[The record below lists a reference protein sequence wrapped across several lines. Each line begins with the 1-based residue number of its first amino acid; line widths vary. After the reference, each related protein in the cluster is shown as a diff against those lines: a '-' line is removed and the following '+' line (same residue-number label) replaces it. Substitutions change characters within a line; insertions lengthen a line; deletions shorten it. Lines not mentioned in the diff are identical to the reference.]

1 MGGGAPR
8 PDMPGAYSSLTRSAA
23 IGHCPAMRPP
33 RFLSMLL
40 SVLVVGAMLSAVGTA
55 SATERRGHGYRSWLR
70 GDPADVHPVTTG
82 GAMLAGGAYDR
93 ATAWRWFLEHA
104 GYGDIVTICATCDA
118 VYNGYIYN
126 LHEVDSAQTLK
137 LTKRV
142 ASSDPFVLDAL
153 AGADGI
159 FFAGGDQSDYVRIWK
174 DSPVE
179 DAINDA
185 IARGVPVGGISAG
198 LAIQGEFLFSAEK
211 NTITSDRALLNPYN
225 HKVTLR
231 RDMLRVPH
239 LAATITD
246 SHFSERQRQGRLVT
260 FMARTIADGWTNEV
274 RGIGVDAATAV
285 LLEADGSATVVGP
298 GAGWFFRMRAG
309 DVETCVAGQ
318 PLETRAVDVI
328 GVHRGDV
335 FDLTTWSGTG
345 ERHTIRAADGALI
358 WDA

>member
-1 MGGGAPR
+1 
-8 PDMPGAYSSLTRSAA
+8 
-23 IGHCPAMRPP
+23 MRPP
-33 RFLSMLL
+33 RLL
-40 SVLVVGAMLSAVGTA
+40 SVLLGTLLVGGMLSTVGTVA
-55 SATERRGHGYRSWLR
+55 ATERRGHGYRSWLR
-70 GDPADVHPVTTG
+70 GSPADVHPATQG

-118 VYNGYIYN
+118 VYNSYIYN

-142 ASSDPFVLDAL
+142 ATSDPFVLESL

-159 FFAGGDQSDYVRIWK
+159 FFAGGDQSDYVRVWK

-211 NTITSDRALLNPYN
+211 NTITSDRALLNPYSN
-225 HKVTLR
+225 KVRLQ

-239 LAATITD
+239 LGATITD
-246 SHFSERQRQGRLVT
+246 SHFSERQRQGRLLT
-260 FMARTIADGWTNEV
+260 FMARTIADGWTGDV
-274 RGIGVDAATAV
+274 RGIGVDEATAV
-285 LLEADGSATVVGP
+285 LLEADGTASVVGP
-298 GAGWFFRMRAG
+298 GAGWFFRMRDA
-309 DVETCVAGQ
+309 DVVTCTDGQ
-318 PLETRAVDVI
+318 PLETRAIDVV
-328 GVHRGDV
+328 GVHRGDT
-335 FDLTTWSGTG
+335 FDLASWSGSG
-345 ERHTIRAADGALI
+345 ERHTIRASGGAVI

>member
-1 MGGGAPR
+1 
-8 PDMPGAYSSLTRSAA
+8 
-23 IGHCPAMRPP
+23 MRPP
-33 RFLSMLL
+33 RFLSMVL
-40 SVLVVGAMLSAVGTA
+40 SILVVGAMLSAVGTA

-142 ASSDPFVLDAL
+142 ASSDPFVLEAL

-211 NTITSDRALLNPYN
+211 NTITSDRALLNPFN
-225 HKVTLR
+225 NKVTLQ

-246 SHFSERQRQGRLVT
+246 SHFSERQRQGRLLT
-260 FMARTIADGWTNEV
+260 FMARTIADGWTSEV
-274 RGIGVDAATAV
+274 RGIGVDEATAV
-285 LLEADGSATVVGP
+285 LLEADGSASVVGP

-309 DVETCVAGQ
+309 DVVTCADGQ
-318 PLETRAVDVI
+318 PLETRAIDVV

-345 ERHTIRAADGALI
+345 ERHTIRAADGAVV

>member
-1 MGGGAPR
+1 
-8 PDMPGAYSSLTRSAA
+8 
-23 IGHCPAMRPP
+23 
-33 RFLSMLL
+33 
-40 SVLVVGAMLSAVGTA
+40 MLSAVGTA
-55 SATERRGHGYRSWLR
+55 SATERRGHGFRSWLR
-70 GDPADVHPVTTG
+70 GSPDDVHPATTG

-118 VYNGYIYN
+118 VYNGYIFN

-142 ASSDPFVLDAL
+142 ATSDPFVLDSL

-159 FFAGGDQSDYVRIWK
+159 FFAGGDQSDYVRVWK

-211 NTITSDRALLNPYN
+211 NTITSDKALLNPFN
-225 HKVTLR
+225 SKVTLQ
-231 RDMLRVPH
+231 RDMLSIPH

-246 SHFSERQRQGRLVT
+246 SHFSERDRQGRLLT
-260 FMARTIADGWTNEV
+260 FMARTIADGWTTQV
-274 RGIGVDAATAV
+274 RGIGVDEATAV
-285 LLEADGSATVVGP
+285 LLEADGTATVVGP
-298 GAGWFFRMRAG
+298 GAGWFFRMGAA
-309 DVETCVAGQ
+309 DVIACTDGQ
-318 PLETRAVDVI
+318 PLHTRAIDVTA
-328 GVHRGDV
+328 VHRGDV
-335 FDLTTWSGTG
+335 FDLSTWSGGG
-345 ERHTIRAADGALI
+345 EHHTIRAADGAVI

>member
-1 MGGGAPR
+1 MRTPR
-8 PDMPGAYSSLTRSAA
+8 PIALLLTSLLVGGLLVSSA
-23 IGHCPAMRPP
+23 
-33 RFLSMLL
+33 
-40 SVLVVGAMLSAVGTA
+40 GTA
-55 SATERRGHGYRSWLR
+55 ASTERRGHGYRSWLR
-70 GDPADVHPVTTG
+70 GSPIDVHPATRG

-104 GYGDIVTICATCDA
+104 GYGDIVIVCATCDA
-118 VYNGYIYN
+118 VYNPYVFN

-142 ASSDPFVLDAL
+142 AASDPFVLASL
-153 AGADGI
+153 TGADGI
-159 FFAGGDQSDYVRIWK
+159 FIAGGDQSDYLRVWK

-185 IARGVPVGGISAG
+185 IARGVPIGGISAG

-225 HKVTLR
+225 NKVTVR

-246 SHFSERQRQGRLVT
+246 SHFSERRRQGRLLT
-260 FMARTIADGWTNEV
+260 FMARTIADGWTDQV
-274 RGIGVDAATAV
+274 RGIGVDEATAV
-285 LLEADGSATVVGP
+285 LLEADGTARVVGP
-298 GAGWFFRMRAG
+298 GAGWFLRMREA
-309 DVETCVAGQ
+309 DVLTCADGQ
-318 PLETRAVDVI
+318 PLETRAIDIV

-335 FDLTTWSGTG
+335 FDLTSWSGNG
-345 ERHTIRAADGALI
+345 ERRTIRAADGAVV
-358 WDA
+358 WDRSPTPAETDP

>member
-1 MGGGAPR
+1 
-8 PDMPGAYSSLTRSAA
+8 
-23 IGHCPAMRPP
+23 MRPP
-33 RFLSMLL
+33 RFLSMVL
-40 SVLVVGAMLSAVGTA
+40 SVLVVGAMLSAVGIA
-55 SATERRGHGYRSWLR
+55 SATERRGHGYRSWLH
-70 GDPADVHPVTTG
+70 GDPADVHPVTMG

-126 LHEVDSAQTLK
+126 LHDVDSAQTLK

-142 ASSDPFVLDAL
+142 ASSDPFVLETL

-211 NTITSDRALLNPYN
+211 NTITSDRALLNPFN
-225 HKVTLR
+225 NKVTLQ
-231 RDMLRVPH
+231 RDMLRAPH

-246 SHFSERQRQGRLVT
+246 SHFSERQRQGRLLT
-260 FMARTIADGWTNEV
+260 FMARTIADGWTSEV
-274 RGIGVDAATAV
+274 RGIGVDEATAV
-285 LLEADGSATVVGP
+285 LLEADGTASVVGP
-298 GAGWFFRMRAG
+298 GAGWFVRMRAG
-309 DVETCVAGQ
+309 DIVTCVDGQ
-318 PLETRAVDVI
+318 PLETRAIDVV

-345 ERHTIRAADGALI
+345 ERHTIRAVDGALS

>member
-1 MGGGAPR
+1 
-8 PDMPGAYSSLTRSAA
+8 
-23 IGHCPAMRPP
+23 MRPP
-33 RFLSMLL
+33 RFLSMVL
-40 SVLVVGAMLSAVGTA
+40 SVLVVGAMLSAVGIA

-70 GDPADVHPVTTG
+70 GDPADVHPVTMG

-126 LHEVDSAQTLK
+126 LHDVDSAQTLK

-142 ASSDPFVLDAL
+142 ASSDPFVLETL

-211 NTITSDRALLNPYN
+211 NTITSDRALLNPFN
-225 HKVTLR
+225 NKVTLQ

-260 FMARTIADGWTNEV
+260 FMARTIADGWTSEV
-274 RGIGVDAATAV
+274 RGIGVDEATAV
-285 LLEADGSATVVGP
+285 LLEADGTASVVGP
-298 GAGWFFRMRAG
+298 GAGWFVRMRAG
-309 DVETCVAGQ
+309 DIVTCVDGQ
-318 PLETRAVDVI
+318 PLETRAIDVV

-345 ERHTIRAADGALI
+345 ERHTIRAVDGALI

>member
-1 MGGGAPR
+1 
-8 PDMPGAYSSLTRSAA
+8 
-23 IGHCPAMRPP
+23 MRPP
-33 RFLSMLL
+33 RLL
-40 SVLVVGAMLSAVGTA
+40 SVLLVPLLVGGMLTTVGTVA
-55 SATERRGHGYRSWLR
+55 ATERRGHGYRSWLR
-70 GDPADVHPVTTG
+70 GSPADVHPATHG

-118 VYNGYIYN
+118 VYNSYIYN

-142 ASSDPFVLDAL
+142 ATSDPFVLESL

-159 FFAGGDQSDYVRIWK
+159 FFAGGDQSDYVRVWK

-198 LAIQGEFLFSAEK
+198 LAIEGEFLFSAEK
-211 NTITSDRALLNPYN
+211 NTITSDRALLNPYSN
-225 HKVTLR
+225 KVRLQ

-239 LAATITD
+239 LGATITD
-246 SHFSERQRQGRLVT
+246 SHFSERQRQGRLLT
-260 FMARTIADGWTNEV
+260 FMARTIADGWTGDV
-274 RGIGVDAATAV
+274 RGIGVDEATAV
-285 LLEADGSATVVGP
+285 LLEADGTASVVGP
-298 GAGWFFRMRAG
+298 GAGWFFRMRDA
-309 DVETCVAGQ
+309 DVVTCTDGQ
-318 PLETRAVDVI
+318 PLETRAIDVV
-328 GVHRGDV
+328 GVYRGDT
-335 FDLTTWSGTG
+335 FDLASWSGSG
-345 ERHTIRAADGALI
+345 ERHTIRASGGAVI

>member
-1 MGGGAPR
+1 VATSG
-8 PDMPGAYSSLTRSAA
+8 S
-23 IGHCPAMRPP
+23 
-33 RFLSMLL
+33 
-40 SVLVVGAMLSAVGTA
+40 GT
-55 SATERRGHGYRSWLR
+55 ATERRGHGYHSWLR
-70 GDPADVHPVTTG
+70 GSPTDVHPATRG

-104 GYGDIVTICATCDA
+104 GYGDIVTVCATCDG
-118 VYNGYIYN
+118 VYNSYIYN

-142 ASSDPFVLDAL
+142 ASSDPFVLETL

-159 FFAGGDQSDYVRIWK
+159 FFAGGDQSDYVRVWK

-211 NTITSDRALLNPYN
+211 NTITSQRALLNPYN
-225 HKVTLR
+225 NKVRLR

-246 SHFSERQRQGRLVT
+246 SHFSERHRQGRLLT
-260 FMARTIADGWTNEV
+260 FMARTISDGWTSDV
-274 RGIGVDAATAV
+274 RGIGVDEATAV
-285 LLEADGSATVVGP
+285 LLEADGTASVVGP
-298 GAGWFFRMRAG
+298 GAGWFFRMR
-309 DVETCVAGQ
+309 DT
-318 PLETRAVDVI
+318 DVI
-328 GVHRGDV
+328 TCADGTPLATGAIDVVAVHRGDV
-335 FDLTTWSGTG
+335 FDLTTWLGTG
-345 ERHTIRAADGALI
+345 ERHTIRAADGAVI

>member
-1 MGGGAPR
+1 MTLLVGG
-8 PDMPGAYSSLTRSAA
+8 
-23 IGHCPAMRPP
+23 
-33 RFLSMLL
+33 
-40 SVLVVGAMLSAVGTA
+40 MLSSVGTVA
-55 SATERRGHGYRSWLR
+55 ATERRGHGYHSWLR
-70 GDPADVHPVTTG
+70 GSPTDVHTATRG

-104 GYGDIVTICATCDA
+104 GYGDIVTICATCDG
-118 VYNGYIYN
+118 VYNSYIYN

-142 ASSDPFVLDAL
+142 AASDPFVLASL

-159 FFAGGDQSDYVRIWK
+159 FFAGGDQSDYVRVWM

-185 IARGVPVGGISAG
+185 IARGVPIGGISAG

-211 NTITSDRALLNPYN
+211 NTIMSDSALLNPYN
-225 HKVTLR
+225 NKVRLR

-246 SHFSERQRQGRLVT
+246 SHFSERHRQGRLLT
-260 FMARTIADGWTNEV
+260 FMARTIADGWTDDV
-274 RGIGVDAATAV
+274 RGIGVDEATAV
-285 LLEADGSATVVGP
+285 LLEADGTASVVGP
-298 GAGWFFRMRAG
+298 GAGWFMRMRAA
-309 DVETCVAGQ
+309 DVVVCTDGL
-318 PLETRAVDVI
+318 PLQTRAIDVV
-328 GVHRGDV
+328 GVHRGGA

-345 ERHTIRAADGALI
+345 ERHTIRAADGAVV
-358 WDA
+358 WDS

>member
-1 MGGGAPR
+1 
-8 PDMPGAYSSLTRSAA
+8 
-23 IGHCPAMRPP
+23 
-33 RFLSMLL
+33 
-40 SVLVVGAMLSAVGTA
+40 
-55 SATERRGHGYRSWLR
+55 
-70 GDPADVHPVTTG
+70 
-82 GAMLAGGAYDR
+82 
-93 ATAWRWFLEHA
+93 
-104 GYGDIVTICATCDA
+104 VTICATCDA
-118 VYNGYIYN
+118 VYNPYIFN

-142 ASSDPFVLDAL
+142 ASSDPFVLESI

-159 FFAGGDQSDYVRIWK
+159 FFAGGDQSDYVCVWK

-211 NTITSDRALLNPYN
+211 NTITSDRALVNPYN
-225 HKVTLR
+225 GKVTLR

-246 SHFSERQRQGRLVT
+246 SHFSERQRQGRLLT
-260 FMARTIADGWTNEV
+260 FMARTIADGWTSEV
-274 RGIGVDAATAV
+274 RGIGVDEATAV
-285 LLEADGSATVVGP
+285 LLEADGSASVVGP
-298 GAGWFFRMRAG
+298 GAGWFFRMRAN
-309 DVETCVAGQ
+309 DVVTCEAGQ
-318 PLETRAVDVI
+318 ALQTRAIEVI
-328 GVHRGDV
+328 GVHRGDA

-345 ERHTIRAADGALI
+345 ERHTIRAADGAVV